1 MIEPRS
7 IALRVHGYPIRTAR
21 LRRGKETELVVED
34 PFVGEFAIEVNVDLE
49 LLELTVPAAMRGRL
63 PHAGWRRVSLR
74 VLIALLRC
82 RVVTIRRSDID

>member
-1 MIEPRS
+1 M
-7 IALRVHGYPIRTAR
+7 RTAR

-34 PFVGEFAIEVNVDLE
+34 PFVGEFAIEVNADLE

-63 PHAGWRRVSLR
+63 PNAGWRRVSLP

-82 RVVTIRRSDID
+82 QVVAIQRSNIDKS